1 MELKSLENTVFG
13 IAASKNIGKDT
24 LPASLGQKMAE
35 QWQRNFP
42 AKNSVGKSGLRPDV
56 GII

>member
-35 QWQRNFP
+35 Q
-42 AKNSVGKSGLRPDV
+42 
-56 GII
+56 

>member
-24 LPASLGQKMAE
+24 LPASLGQQMADKE
-35 QWQRNFP
+35 IFP
-42 AKNSVGKSGLRPDV
+42 PKIPWVKVG
-56 GII
+56 